1 MIDPKTGDEIYKGKA
16 NMPGHVRAAI
26 NYNRMRRM
34 NSDRYSME
42 IMDGMK
48 TIVCKLKPNPMGFT
62 SIGYPTDETRLPE
75 WYKELPFDSEV
86 MEHGIITKKIGNLL
100 GVMNWDLAKAEDK
113 TTFDSLFDWN

>member
-1 MIDPKTGDEIYKGKA
+1 
-16 NMPGHVRAAI
+16 VRAAI

-34 NSDRYSME
+34 NGDRYSME

-48 TIVCKLKPNPMGFT
+48 TIVCKLKDNPLGLT

-75 WYKELPFDSEV
+75 WYKELPFDNDT
-86 MEHGIITKKIGNLL
+86 MEEGIITKKISNLL

-113 TTFDSLFDWN
+113 TTFDSLFDWG

>member
-1 MIDPKTGDEIYKGKA
+1 MIDPKTGDEIYKGKS

-34 NSDRYSME
+34 NSDKYSME

-48 TIVCKLKPNPMGFT
+48 TIVCKLKANPMGFT

-75 WYKELPFDSEV
+75 WYKELPFDSEE
-86 MEHGIITKKIGNLL
+86 MEQGIITKKIDNLL